1 MQRVR
6 NFGNRVSRPG
16 MSETQRGV
24 KLNFRNRLEIGLR
37 DFMEA
42 EETYRIRSDT
52 LRRMALKAK

>member
-1 MQRVR
+1 M
-6 NFGNRVSRPG
+6 SRPG